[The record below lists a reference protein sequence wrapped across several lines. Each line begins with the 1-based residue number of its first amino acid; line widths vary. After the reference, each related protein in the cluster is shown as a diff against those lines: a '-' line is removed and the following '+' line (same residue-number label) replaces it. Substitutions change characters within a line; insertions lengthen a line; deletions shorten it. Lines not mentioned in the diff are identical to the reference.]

1 MSFLRVVASK
11 SDGSFTAI
19 MAIRPRLEVSDVMVH
34 GTRPPTI
41 QGRDLSNFKL
51 QPSIEINPQ
60 KANRTGTITMK
71 SAVLTTALLTQG
83 LQQAS
88 PLSIAPSKE
97 SPARQLRLF
106 VPAAATSRRS
116 QISRRS
122 STQLQAST
130 FAHNNNNPWGFL
142 RFPTFNDVR
151 EEDRDV
157 SLLSLEGGATKVTWP
172 NLLSTKTDVMDEQL
186 VSEINSLSETFSDL
200 QSSIDVKSNLYEE
213 TLSTYRM
220 QLANLAEENSFLEEG
235 MRMLTL
241 TLEKQADEIAK
252 LNNEKYEESFV
263 RKLEEENEMLRS
275 RVRGLEVELS
285 DVAFESRKMV
295 EPVALV
301 SEMKVATAS
310 VEKPPG
316 AADETTAQE
325 SEATVT
331 MEAAEVDLTPKAPTA
346 PIPTHILQARQV
358 EELQWQLH
366 EYEEERSS
374 LRKLVG
380 LCFKKSVEKV
390 GKAVNLWRPVYL
402 LLADARRAAF
412 A

>member
-1 MSFLRVVASK
+1 
-11 SDGSFTAI
+11 
-19 MAIRPRLEVSDVMVH
+19 
-34 GTRPPTI
+34 
-41 QGRDLSNFKL
+41 
-51 QPSIEINPQ
+51 
-60 KANRTGTITMK
+60 MK
-71 SAVLTTALLTQG
+71 SAVLTTALLTQS

-97 SPARQLRLF
+97 SPARQSRLF
-106 VPAAATSRRS
+106 VPAEAEAAAAAAASRRS
-116 QISRRS
+116 QSSRR

-130 FAHNNNNPWGFL
+130 FAQNNNNPWGFL

-172 NLLSTKTDVMDEQL
+172 YLLSTKTDVMDEQKL

-200 QSSIDVKSNLYEE
+200 QSSIDVKSSLYEE

-220 QLANLAEENSFLEEG
+220 QLANLVEENSFLEEG

-263 RKLEEENEMLRS
+263 RKLEEENEMLRT

-285 DVAFESRKMV
+285 DVAFESRKST

-301 SEMKVATAS
+301 SEMKVITAPIEQPDK
-310 VEKPPG
+310 V
-316 AADETTAQE
+316 AAEQP
-325 SEATVT
+325 EAFLTV
-331 MEAAEVDLTPKAPTA
+331 EAAEVDLTPKAPTA
-346 PIPTHILQARQV
+346 PIPTYILQQRQV

-380 LCFKKSVEKV
+380 LCFKKSVEKA
-390 GKAVNLWRPVYL
+390 GKAMNLWRPVYL